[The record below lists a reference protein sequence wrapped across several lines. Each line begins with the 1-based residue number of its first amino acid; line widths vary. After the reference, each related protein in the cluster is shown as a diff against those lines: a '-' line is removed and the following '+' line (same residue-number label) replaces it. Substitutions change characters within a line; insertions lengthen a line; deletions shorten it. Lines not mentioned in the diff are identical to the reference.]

1 MPEAWSRAAPNS
13 AMKAVLFAGVLL
25 ALCVGAGFAATFQE
39 LSARATAA
47 REANQGREAV
57 ELYREALALNPKW
70 DEGWWFLGTMLYDG
84 DQYAA
89 ASDALSRLVQLQPN
103 AAPALG
109 ILGLCEF
116 ETGRY
121 AESLAHI
128 SRSLSAGALNQPQME
143 QVLRYHEAMA
153 LTRTGRFDEALQK
166 YGWFLRGGMP
176 NASLLKGM
184 GLATLRKPLLP
195 DQIPARQTEL
205 FSKAGEA
212 AVDVMMGQVAEGQ
225 RTFRDLV
232 QQFPDTPNVHYA
244 YGLSI
249 LAGDPNGAVQ
259 QFREELAVDPSNGDA
274 GAMLAWILLRRSEY
288 KDALPIAEKAAAE
301 EPQSAVAQ
309 FVFGRLL
316 VESGET
322 GKGIARLQ
330 TAEKL
335 DPKFL
340 EAHLSLVTAY
350 SRAGKTEESRR
361 ERMLAVNIS
370 KETGRVVQH

>member
-1 MPEAWSRAAPNS
+1 
-13 AMKAVLFAGVLL
+13 MKSVLLVEVLL
-25 ALCVGAGFAATFQE
+25 ALCGIAGSAATFEE

-57 ELYREALALNPKW
+57 ELYRQALALNPKW
-70 DEGWWFLGTMLYDG
+70 DEGWWFLGTILYDG

-89 ASDALSRLVQLQPN
+89 ATEALTRLVRLQPN
-103 AAPALG
+103 SAPALG

-116 ETGRY
+116 ETGDY
-121 AESLAHI
+121 EDSLAHI
-128 SRSLSAGALNQPQME
+128 QRSLTGGTLNQPQME

-153 LTRTGRFDEALQK
+153 LTRSGKYDEALQK
-166 YGWFLRGGMP
+166 YGWFLRGAMP
-176 NASLLKGM
+176 NPSLLKGM
-184 GLATLRKPLLP
+184 GLATLRRPLLP
-195 DQIPARQTEL
+195 EQIPASQGDL
-205 FSKAGEA
+205 FLKAGEA
-212 AVDVMMGQVAEGQ
+212 AVYVMTGQVAQGQ
-225 RTFRDLV
+225 GVFRDLA
-232 QQFPDTPNVHYA
+232 QQFPDVPNVHYA

-259 QFREELAVDPSNGDA
+259 QFRNELAVDPDNGDA

-301 EPQSAVAQ
+301 EPHSAIAQ

-322 GKGIARLQ
+322 EKGIARLQ
-330 TAEKL
+330 SAEQL

-340 EAHLSLVTAY
+340 ETHLSLVTAY
-350 SRAGKTEESRR
+350 SRTGNMEEARR
-361 ERMLAVNIS
+361 ERVLAVNIS